1 MKSFTISIITVCFN
15 SVKTIEETIQSVLAQ
30 SYSEIEYIIIDGGSC
45 DGTKEVVAKY
55 AHKIAHVISE
65 PDKGIYDAMNKG
77 LKLARGEVIGL
88 LNADDVYANNEVIA
102 KIAKVM
108 NSHSLDACFG
118 DLIYF
123 SSQNPEK
130 IVRYWRSNHFVRGA
144 FAKGWCP
151 PHPTFFVKR
160 DVYTQ
165 FGLFDTSY
173 AMGND
178 VELMMRFLEK
188 HQIQSEYVPEILVKM
203 RVGGVSN
210 RGLKNIWLQNK
221 NIIKA
226 ARKLDIPISVVT
238 FFIHKL
244 LNRLSQFI
252 QKPVQ
257 GSFYVK

>member
-1 MKSFTISIITVCFN
+1 
-15 SVKTIEETIQSVLAQ
+15 
-30 SYSEIEYIIIDGGSC
+30 
-45 DGTKEVVAKY
+45 
-55 AHKIAHVISE
+55 
-65 PDKGIYDAMNKG
+65 
-77 LKLARGEVIGL
+77 
-88 LNADDVYANNEVIA
+88 
-102 KIAKVM
+102 
-108 NSHSLDACFG
+108 
-118 DLIYF
+118 
-123 SSQNPEK
+123 
-130 IVRYWRSNHFVRGA
+130 VRGT

-160 DVYTQ
+160 DVYTR

-203 RVGGVSN
+203 RIGGVSN

-221 NIIKA
+221 NIINA

-238 FFIHKL
+238 FFVHKL

-252 QKPVQ
+252 QKPLQ
-257 GSFYVK
+257 GSFYAK